1 MPGRDDP
8 LRRDDP
14 QRSGL
19 VVRVVRYDDPDAV
32 KLIAEVQQEYVVRY
46 GGEDSTPV
54 SPAEFAPPLGLF
66 LVGYCD
72 GVPVAC
78 GGWRAHDATDAGFAD
93 GDVEVKRMY
102 VAPVAR
108 GRGFA
113 RGILAELERTAVDA
127 GRRRVVLETGTKQ
140 PEAIA
145 LYLSAGYQEVSK
157 FGIYRCEPSSRCFG
171 KVVAG
176 GEAVAGGQVT
186 SPTD

>member
-8 LRRDDP
+8 ARDKDF
-14 QRSGL
+14 

-32 KLIAEVQQEYVVRY
+32 TLIAEVQQEYVVRY

-66 LVGYCD
+66 LVGYSG

-78 GGWRAHDATDAGFAD
+78 GGWRAHDATGTDSTETDSTDTHFAD

-102 VAPVAR
+102 VVPAAR

-145 LYLSAGYQEVSK
+145 LYVSAGYQEVPK

-171 KVVAG
+171 K
-176 GEAVAGGQVT
+176 AVGT
-186 SPTD
+186 